1 MTRWTCRALGLLA
14 LTAGLALAQ
23 PPKKEPAPKEPPK
36 PAAGSLE
43 DTLDKALR
51 NSADIKVAEAKV
63 RDAEAELNRVRQQV
77 LMKATTLHND
87 LRLAKRMLD
96 VMEANYASAQE
107 AYKKSITPA
116 NAVDAARLEFEKQ
129 KAVVE
134 RAEAEL
140 KALRGEFAIRAGS
153 GVSVLTFSPDGQ
165 LLADLTA
172 GRVRLWDAA
181 SGKALPEIDGKP
193 VWDFTGTG
201 PKSNVQPSMA
211 ERVLKWMDQ
220 EVELKA
226 DEENLMRL
234 EDLMDHLGKKTKEM
248 VPVRMSK
255 AAADFA
261 YKNAFRGGKVQV
273 GALIQS
279 VHDSAI
285 EDGDGLDVAIVV
297 RDYGLLITTKDRV
310 PEGAVRAIDL
320 WKSKNEKKPEPAK
333 P

>member
-14 LTAGLALAQ
+14 LSAGLALAQ
-23 PPKKEPAPKEPPK
+23 PAKKDPAPKEPPK

-77 LMKATTLHND
+77 LMKGTTLHND
-87 LRLAKRMLD
+87 LRLAKRILD
-96 VMEANYASAQE
+96 AVEVAYARQDAAN
-107 AYKKSITPA
+107 KSGRGPA
-116 NAVDAARLEFEKQ
+116 EGLDAARLALEKQ
-129 KAVVE
+129 KGEVE
-134 RAEAEL
+134 KLEAEL
-140 KALRGEFAIRAGS
+140 KALRGEFAIHS
-153 GVSVLTFSPDGQ
+153 SIKSVAFSPDGQ
-165 LLADLTA
+165 LLSVLTDA
-172 GRVRLWDAA
+172 NFRVWDVA
-181 SGKALPEIDGKP
+181 SGKS
-193 VWDFTGTG
+193 VG
-201 PKSNVQPSMA
+201 PPGLRATETVQSSMA

-226 DEENLMRL
+226 DEEYLIRL
-234 EDLMDHLGKKTKEM
+234 EDLIAHLGKQTKEM

-297 RDYGLLITTKDRV
+297 RDYGLLVTTKDRI
-310 PEGAVRAIDL
+310 PEGAVRALDL
-320 WKSKNEKKPEPAK
+320 WKARNEKTETPKK
-333 P
+333 